1 MSLTFDKV
9 LPYLI
14 ILIPIS
20 LISGPLI
27 PEILITFAVLIFLYK
42 IFNSKDYSYFKNNYT
57 IFFLFFFTYINL
69 KSFFS
74 IDISLSLKSSFFYF
88 RFYLLSLTIWYV
100 LDNHKDFPKKFLNL
114 FLVSLCILIIDSLI
128 QFKFGSNF
136 IGWEKIHPQRISG
149 LFGDELIL
157 GSYLVRFLPLI
168 VGLYVFINFNKFS
181 LKKLLFLFFLILLIF
196 LGITIS
202 GDRTAFYLSL
212 IFLPF
217 LLKLRSISY
226 LKNKIFFLAFLFILI
241 LTLLIY
247 NNESLSKR
255 IFVSTYHSI
264 ISKNIENN
272 NLNFKLFSHTHESHI
287 KSAIK
292 IFNDNKLSGVG
303 IKHFRILCHEKKYLI
318 NKWSCANHPHNI
330 YIQFLAELGLVGIF
344 FLLFFFFY
352 VIFKIFKLILINQ
365 VNSVDLL
372 KFMILSGIFINLFP
386 FAPSGNFFN
395 NWISIIYF
403 FPLGFYFYCEKKS

>member
-1 MSLTFDKV
+1 M
-9 LPYLI
+9 
-14 ILIPIS
+14 
-20 LISGPLI
+20 
-27 PEILITFAVLIFLYK
+27 
-42 IFNSKDYSYFKNNYT
+42 
-57 IFFLFFFTYINL
+57 
-69 KSFFS
+69 
-74 IDISLSLKSSFFYF
+74 
-88 RFYLLSLTIWYV
+88 
-100 LDNHKDFPKKFLNL
+100 
-114 FLVSLCILIIDSLI
+114 
-128 QFKFGSNF
+128 
-136 IGWEKIHPQRISG
+136 
-149 LFGDELIL
+149 
-157 GSYLVRFLPLI
+157 
-168 VGLYVFINFNKFS
+168 
-181 LKKLLFLFFLILLIF
+181 
-196 LGITIS
+196 
-202 GDRTAFYLSL
+202 SL

-287 KSAIK
+287 KSSIK

-318 NKWSCANHPHNI
+318 NKLSCANHPHNI